1 MMLVRRIAGTFVV
14 RAASA
19 GGSLLFA
26 AAVIQ
31 LYSLEKFGQ
40 FALALATVRFLG
52 VIGMFSLDSLLLRLL
67 LRVQSRG
74 ATHLYQRLVTQCSG
88 FAMVISVVVL
98 VGLAVV
104 ALGGVVV
111 GDEQPFWLSL
121 LLLSPLVL
129 GQNIANIQSAWLR
142 LERRDLESQLVVV
155 GIAIVLPL
163 ILIAGLF
170 LTTSRPAYLPE
181 IAMVAGM
188 AAAVLFGWRQTG
200 IAPLRGLRAGLANFS
215 ERRLRVLRYSS
226 AVHSAN
232 VMNFFTE
239 WYAGFITAVTQSF
252 EVVGVLRVFQQF
264 GKAVHLVSHSVELPF
279 STEIA
284 NAHIR
289 RDPVE
294 IHRRLVQSQMILGA
308 AGIGLV
314 LAIFIA
320 KDLIFKMYELD
331 SDAITF
337 AFYLYIGLV
346 AARLLAGASA
356 SALNI
361 MNTTP
366 QLLKASQISIV
377 VGVALLSGMVP
388 FFGLL
393 GAAIALGL
401 QVVTQAAINYY
412 FVLTV
417 LRAERRDAAERDAQD
432 VS

>member
-1 MMLVRRIAGTFVV
+1 MKLVKRIAGTFVV

-26 AAVIQ
+26 AAIIQ

-40 FALALATVRFLG
+40 FALALATVRLLG
-52 VIGMFSLDSLLLRLL
+52 VAGMFSLDSLLLRLL
-67 LRVQSRG
+67 LRLQSRG
-74 ATHLYQRLVTQCSG
+74 ATHLYPRLITQCSG
-88 FAMVISVVVL
+88 FALVISGVVL
-98 VGLAVV
+98 IVLAMV
-104 ALGGVVV
+104 ALGGVLV
-111 GDEQPFWLSL
+111 GDEQPFWISL

-155 GIAIVLPL
+155 GIPIVLPL
-163 ILIAGLF
+163 ILVAGLF
-170 LTTSRPAYLPE
+170 LLPNRPDNLPE

-188 AAAVLFGWRQTG
+188 AAAILYGWLQTG
-200 IAPLRGLRAGLANFS
+200 IAPQRGLRTGLSNFT

-279 STEIA
+279 ATEIA

-289 RDPVE
+289 RDPDE

-308 AGIGLV
+308 AGVGLV

-320 KDLIFKMYELD
+320 KDLIFAMYELD
-331 SDAITF
+331 SGAISF
-337 AFYLYIGLV
+337 AFYLYISLV
-346 AARLLAGASA
+346 AARLLGGASA

-361 MNTTP
+361 MDTTP
-366 QLLKASQISIV
+366 QLLKASRISIV
-377 VGVALLSGMVP
+377 VGVALLSAMVP

-417 LRAERRDAAERDAQD
+417 LRAERRKAAAKET
-432 VS
+432 